1 MSKYTKILLI
11 AFSFLLSNVKINA
24 QIYPTAND
32 VKPILIGQK
41 LADAT
46 LQDVNG
52 KDVNLQSLISEKPS
66 VVVFYRGGWCPYCN
80 AQLSGLAKIEKEI
93 TDLGYQ
99 IIAISPENFQ
109 NIPDVVKK
117 DKVPYTLLSDE
128 GGKLIQK
135 TGIAFKM
142 PDNYQTMLVNKVKG
156 GLTPLLPVASV
167 FLLNKSGEVIFE
179 YINPDY
185 KQRLSGEMLL
195 AVLKTI
201 K

>member
-1 MSKYTKILLI
+1 MSKFTKL
-11 AFSFLLSNVKINA
+11 FLLTLTLLVSTKMINA

-32 VKPILIGQK
+32 VKPLLIGQK

-52 KDVNLQSLISEKPS
+52 KDVNLQSLISKKPS

-117 DKVPYTLLSDE
+117 DKVAYSLLSDD

-142 PDNYQTMLVNKVKG
+142 PENYETMLSNKVKG
-156 GLTPLLPVASV
+156 GLTPILPVASV
-167 FLLNKSGEVIFE
+167 FLLNKSGEIEFE

-185 KQRLSGEMLL
+185 KTRLSGEMLL
-195 AVLKTI
+195 AVLKTL